1 MQQKHFFIAL
11 CFAVLPYCG
20 FGNYHY
26 SQLVN
31 IDTVLALQRFV
42 STTGTDI
49 NDCSTSACATLTY
62 ALLKSAAGDLIS
74 VAAGTYSSTG
84 FTELVVTS
92 GITITGAGI
101 DSTIIDLAYTGEI
114 VLLIQRNSY

>member
-1 MQQKHFFIAL
+1 L
-11 CFAVLPYCG
+11 
-20 FGNYHY
+20 
-26 SQLVN
+26 
-31 IDTVLALQRFV
+31 V
-42 STTGTDI
+42 STTGTDV
-49 NDCSTSACATLTY
+49 NDCSISACATLTY